1 MSAKTDKGHKMDKW
15 DVAAAFD
22 AYAAMQNKFD
32 FMDKNDL
39 WNICGEPDEETITDE
54 LDVAV
59 QMYHIRRNRYVALT
73 SA

>member
-1 MSAKTDKGHKMDKW
+1 MDKW

-22 AYAAMQNKFD
+22 AYAAMQRKFR
-32 FMDKNDL
+32 FMDITNTWD
-39 WNICGEPDEETITDE
+39 ICGEPDEEAITDE

-59 QMYHIRRNRYVALT
+59 QMYHIRRNRYAALI